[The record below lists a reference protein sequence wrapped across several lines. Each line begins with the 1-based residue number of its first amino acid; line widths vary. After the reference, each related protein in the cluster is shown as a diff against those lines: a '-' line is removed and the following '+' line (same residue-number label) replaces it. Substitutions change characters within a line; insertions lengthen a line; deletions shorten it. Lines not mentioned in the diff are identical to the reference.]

1 MSELNVGVAEVDFT
15 PPPGLP
21 LMGHT
26 RDDYAARD
34 THDPLRAR
42 ALVVANAARARV
54 ALLTLDLCMLNR
66 AQARMLREHIGA
78 HSGLSPD
85 NILIA
90 ATHTHGG
97 PAPFSIYGAPAAS
110 DAEVESFLMK
120 AADAVIQADKRLRP
134 AALKFGWAGE
144 RTLSFNRRLHCFD
157 GKTHMNWEE
166 LAPGFVLAGLGPI
179 DSEVCALSVGDGG
192 VPAAALVNFA
202 LHPAILD
209 YENHSYT
216 ADYIG
221 YLDTALRSIF
231 RNDFTT
237 LFFNGCCA
245 NVNHINHADP
255 SSPRRG
261 YPTAQRVGYVLAAA
275 VARAMRSSAPVTGDT
290 ISVSREMVK
299 LKRFKISDR
308 LYAQSKR
315 FLESPQQESPPGGDG
330 LDFAQSAP
338 LWVKMREQQQVPD
351 AVEVMALRI
360 GSVGIVGLPGEG
372 FCEMGLAIKQNSP
385 AEHTIVIELANDA
398 VGYLPIREAYEQG
411 GYEVTPG
418 ATVYA
423 PGCGEKLVESASRQL
438 EELFKQSP
446 IREG

>member
-1 MSELNVGVAEVDFT
+1 MRVGVAEVDFT
-15 PPPGLP
+15 PPLGLP
-21 LMGHT
+21 IMGHL
-26 RDDYAARD
+26 RNDYAARGV
-34 THDPLRAR
+34 HDPLRAR
-42 ALVVANAARARV
+42 ALVVANAAGARV
-54 ALLTLDLCMLNR
+54 ALLTLDLCMLNH
-66 AQARMLREHIGA
+66 AQARMMREHIGA

-110 DAEVESFLMK
+110 DAEVESFLKK
-120 AADAVIQADKRLRP
+120 AAEAVIQADQRLKL
-134 AALKFGWAGE
+134 ATLNVGCASE
-144 RTLSFNRRLHCFD
+144 TSLSFNRRLRCHD

-166 LAPGFVLAGLGPI
+166 LAPGFVEDCLGPI
-179 DSEVCALSVGDGG
+179 DPQVCALSVEDGG

-221 YLDTALRSIF
+221 YLDAALRSIL
-231 RNDFTT
+231 RDDFTT

-245 NVNHINHADP
+245 NVNHLNYADP
-255 SSPRRG
+255 ASPRRG

-275 VARAMRSSAPVTGDT
+275 VARAMRSSAPVSGDT
-290 ISVSREMVK
+290 IGVSREMVK
-299 LKRFKISDR
+299 LERFKISDS
-308 LYAQSKR
+308 LYEQSR
-315 FLESPQQESPPGGDG
+315 HFLESPEKGTPPSGDG
-330 LDFAQSAP
+330 LDFAQGAP
-338 LWVKMREQQQVPD
+338 LWVRMREQQQVPD

-360 GSVGIVGLPGEG
+360 GSVGIVSLPGEG
-372 FCEMGLAIKQNSP
+372 FCEMGLAIKRASP

-438 EELFKQSP
+438 QHLFEST
-446 IREG
+446 G

>member
-1 MSELNVGVAEVDFT
+1 VAEVDFT

-42 ALVVANAARARV
+42 ALVVANAAGARV

-66 AQARMLREHIGA
+66 AQARMMREHIGA

-85 NILIA
+85 NILVA
-90 ATHTHGG
+90 VTHTHGG
-97 PAPFSIYGAPAAS
+97 PAPISIYRAPAAS
-110 DAEVESFLMK
+110 DAEVESFLKK
-120 AADAVIQADKRLRP
+120 AAEAVIQADHCLKP
-134 AALKFGWAGE
+134 AALKVGCASE
-144 RTLSFNRRLHCFD
+144 ASLSFNRRLRCRD

-166 LAPGFVLAGLGPI
+166 LAPGFMLDCLGPI
-179 DSEVCALSVGDGG
+179 DPEVCALSVEDGG
-192 VPAAALVNFA
+192 VAAAALVNFA

-221 YLDTALRSIF
+221 YLDTALRSIC
-231 RNDFTT
+231 RDDFTT

-245 NVNHINHADP
+245 NVNHINYADP
-255 SSPRRG
+255 ASPRRG

-275 VARAMRSSAPVTGDT
+275 VARAMRSRAPVTGDT
-290 ISVSREMVK
+290 IRVSREMVK
-299 LKRFKISDR
+299 LERFKISDS
-308 LYAQSKR
+308 LYKKSKR
-315 FLESPQQESPPGGDG
+315 FLESPQKEKPAGGDG
-330 LDFAQSAP
+330 LDSAQSAP
-338 LWVKMREQQQVPD
+338 LWVRMREQQQVPD

-398 VGYLPIREAYEQG
+398 VGYLPTREAYEQG

-418 ATVYA
+418 ATAYA

-438 EELFKQSP
+438 EQLF
-446 IREG
+446 EGTGK

>member
-21 LMGHT
+21 LMGHS

-42 ALVVANAARARV
+42 ALVVANVAGARA

-66 AQARMLREHIGA
+66 AQAQMMREYIGA
-78 HSGLSPD
+78 HSGVSSQ

-110 DAEVESFLMK
+110 DAEVERFLK
-120 AADAVIQADKRLRP
+120 HAAEAVIQADKRLKP
-134 AALKFGWAGE
+134 AAPNVGYASE
-144 RTLSFNRRLHCFD
+144 SSLSFNRRLRCRD

-166 LAPGFVLAGLGPI
+166 LAPGFVLDCLGPI
-179 DSEVCALSVGDGG
+179 DPQVCALSVGDGG
-192 VPAAALVNFA
+192 GSTAALVNFA

-221 YLDTALRSIF
+221 YLDAGLRSIC
-231 RNDFTT
+231 RDDFTT

-245 NVNHINHADP
+245 NVNHINYADP
-255 SSPRRG
+255 ASPRRG

-275 VARAMRSSAPVTGDT
+275 VARALRSGAPVSGDT
-290 ISVSREMVK
+290 ISVSRELVK
-299 LKRFKISDR
+299 LERFKISDR
-308 LYAQSKR
+308 LFAQAKR
-315 FLESPQQESPPGGDG
+315 FLESPEQEQSPGGDG
-330 LDFAQSAP
+330 LDFAQGAP
-338 LWVKMREQQQVPD
+338 LWVSMREQQRVPD
-351 AVEVMALRI
+351 TVEVMALRI

-372 FCEMGLAIKQNSP
+372 FCEMGLAIKQASP

-398 VGYLPIREAYEQG
+398 VGYLPTREAYDQG

-423 PGCGEKLVESASRQL
+423 PGCGEKLVESACRQL
-438 EELFKQSP
+438 KDLFA
-446 IREG
+446 GTGT